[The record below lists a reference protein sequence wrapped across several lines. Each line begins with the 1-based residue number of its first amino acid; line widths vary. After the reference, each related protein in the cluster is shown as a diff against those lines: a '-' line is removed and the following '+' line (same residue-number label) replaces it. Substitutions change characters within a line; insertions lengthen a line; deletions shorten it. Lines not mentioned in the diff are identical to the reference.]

1 MKKNLIF
8 LMVIMLGVSAFTY
21 AQAPLRINYQGVA
34 RNNFGTTINN
44 KAISLRLSVRDGS
57 SSGSIVYSERHAI
70 STDQYGVFALSIGGG
85 TLVSG
90 SMAGINWATGTK
102 FIQVEMDPNGGSA
115 FISMGTSQLVSVPYS
130 IIAGGA
136 PPIGPAGGDLAGST
150 YPDPIIAP
158 LVVTTGKL
166 ANAAVTT
173 PKIADAAVT
182 TIKLADNS
190 VTTPKIVDLNVTT
203 NKLADGAVTTV
214 KIADGAVT
222 SQKITVP
229 FVKVQADASAL
240 INMTNT
246 SASDGSSGISGSTNG
261 NGASSFG
268 VVGRANNGGFGVAG
282 YSNSISV
289 LGVAAAATGQA
300 GRFETFNA
308 ANGSPTLVAWNGA
321 GSGAAINAISLG
333 TGPAGVFAVN
343 NVASVANGVDVNV
356 AGTGFALRAASTN
369 AVPKALL
376 TAGGLQL
383 TGIGEAANRV
393 LVSDATGNATWQ
405 TATAVGIVTGSGTT
419 NFIPKY
425 TPSGTNIGNSLLFD
439 NGNSIGLGTITPS
452 HRFNVTHAGSTG
464 IGVNSTSGFS
474 VVDIDAASGD
484 AALRFGNAGVNKWNT
499 RNEPVNNDYQW
510 FEMGGG
516 GERMRI
522 QRGTGNIGI
531 SNNSP
536 SARVHVTSNNTIN
549 YAVPTVIGSASG
561 IVAEQN
567 SASGANSG
575 IQAYANGAGGE
586 QYGVFGVSGGS
597 STANIGGLFLAQAAS
612 TGNNYGIFARAQGG
626 ATNRAG
632 YFQGAVQIADGTQGV
647 GKIFTDNGAGDGT
660 GKWSTLAASG
670 LVSGTGTATQVAFWN
685 SASTI
690 TSNSKLF
697 WDTTTAS
704 LGIGTATPAEPL
716 HVAKAAFIGMGGQ
729 LMLENSGA
737 PARNNQ
743 NSIDFVPIG
752 WSFSSNIPG
761 ARILAN
767 DDGNYSSSVI
777 FSTKNPGASGNS
789 LTERMRI
796 SSGGN
801 IGINNN
807 NPNHYLDVAGTT
819 IPVNSVTTGLT
830 NSDHAFQGVGTG
842 GIGWVGNNYSG
853 IWANGTAQGAFGV
866 YSTPGLDGIGVLGSQ
881 NGPGGY
887 GVLCQGNGGY
897 TGTWTLVSD
906 AKFKKDFG
914 SIDNALDKIKLLNP
928 TTYLLKKDEYKMMQ
942 FPSERQYGFIAQE
955 LEKVFPTLVEA
966 GKIPSSSPEASM
978 EYKSV
983 NYIGMIPV
991 LTKAIQEQQ
1000 KEIEDLKKIVQAL
1013 INKK

>member
-1 MKKNLIF
+1 
-8 LMVIMLGVSAFTY
+8 
-21 AQAPLRINYQGVA
+21 
-34 RNNFGTTINN
+34 
-44 KAISLRLSVRDGS
+44 
-57 SSGSIVYSERHAI
+57 
-70 STDQYGVFALSIGGG
+70 
-85 TLVSG
+85 
-90 SMAGINWATGTK
+90 
-102 FIQVEMDPNGGSA
+102 
-115 FISMGTSQLVSVPYS
+115 
-130 IIAGGA
+130 
-136 PPIGPAGGDLAGST
+136 
-150 YPDPIIAP
+150 
-158 LVVTTGKL
+158 
-166 ANAAVTT
+166 
-173 PKIADAAVT
+173 
-182 TIKLADNS
+182 
-190 VTTPKIVDLNVTT
+190 
-203 NKLADGAVTTV
+203 
-214 KIADGAVT
+214 
-222 SQKITVP
+222 
-229 FVKVQADASAL
+229 
-240 INMTNT
+240 MTNT